1 MNFSKKRKEKIMK
14 KQVPAYRKVINSF
27 CDPTIPLKD
36 VEDDRTNRIL
46 IKNSMKIKNYQCCSQ
61 GE

>member
-1 MNFSKKRKEKIMK
+1 MK

-27 CDPTIPLKD
+27 CDPTIPLKA